1 MKLNIK
7 DKLAEKKITR
17 YELAKRIGVTY
28 PTITSIYN
36 GESTSIKLEILEAL
50 CRELDCTPNE
60 IVATDNKEITYNIE
74 KEKLSSQIAPAIIE
88 MLNLNIQNKPDF
100 IHYIPINDEE
110 GFQKRLDTYI
120 NLIYR
125 NKKGDTE

>member
-60 IVATDNKEITYNIE
+60 IVVTDNKEITYNIE
-74 KEKLSSQIAPAIIE
+74 MEKLSSQIAPTIIE

-100 IHYIPINDEE
+100 IHYIHINDEE